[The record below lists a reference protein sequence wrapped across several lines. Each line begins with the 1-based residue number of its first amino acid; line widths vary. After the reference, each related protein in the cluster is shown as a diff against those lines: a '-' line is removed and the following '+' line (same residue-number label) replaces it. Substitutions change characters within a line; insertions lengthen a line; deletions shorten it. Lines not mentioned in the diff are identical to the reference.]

1 MLLSKYYEV
10 EDAKPVKIKS
20 PKPLS
25 KTLKNHK
32 ISSFFAVAKVMK
44 PDSDSKTEFFKPFY
58 VKQYMD
64 LAPINH
70 YQAGTCRKYIK
81 SFRDKKASCI
91 NLEGE
96 QRLLKLK
103 LLQFHDSLRPAFHGT
118 MNITFSTR
126 KMWRRPF
133 ERFLDVSHEY
143 DYESELEWE
152 DIVDAESV
160 STDESEDELED
171 CSENEDQVSTYF
183 TITL

>member
-1 MLLSKYYEV
+1 MSKYYDL
-10 EDAKPVKIKS
+10 EDEKPVKIKS
-20 PKPLS
+20 PKPLI

-32 ISSFFAVAKVMK
+32 ISSFFTVAKVMK

-70 YQAGTCRKYIK
+70 YQAGTNRKYIK
-81 SFRDKKASCI
+81 SLHDKKASCV

-103 LLQFHDSLRPAFHGT
+103 LLQFHESLRPAFHET
-118 MNITFSTR
+118 MNITFDTKQMRR
-126 KMWRRPF
+126 KPF

-152 DIVDAESV
+152 DIIDAESV

-171 CSENEDQVSTYF
+171 CSENEDQVSS
-183 TITL
+183 LQ